1 MRDGLARDAACKSTQ
16 TRRAVRAAWA
26 VALMCATVLLPQ
38 SGRAQT
44 APAGSAEAIRVSQ
57 DLEAKLTPYVGQVLD
72 LVELGTGSR
81 FVRPTLQGMST
92 RLGEITAIR
101 LVPEGLTGVKS
112 VRLVSISRI
121 MAGRETLYEAPKPGN
136 GRATTFAR
144 RQRELY
150 EEQLRESAERMQ
162 ARGVEPWPTLSSE
175 EHAQEV
181 EQLKAFVQEVRGA
194 FPALELVETHEFL
207 VATDI
212 LPEQVSPF
220 VASLDSMHDFLCTL
234 YGIPQGEPVWKGKCL
249 VFAFTREE
257 DFQAFEG
264 RFMQTQPQGVHG
276 LCHQRSDGRVVMACF
291 RGNDPAAF
299 AHMLVHE
306 TSHGFNHRWL
316 SPARIPSWLNEGLAE
331 WVGSQVVPGSGQ
343 IRLKEL
349 QAFEAMQAGGR
360 VGENFFDDDQGSRIA
375 PLQYGVASSLVRFLV
390 TRDRKRFAQFIQLVK
405 EGTPADEALTATYRS
420 TLDELLVVYGRAI
433 GVPNLTR

>member
-1 MRDGLARDAACKSTQ
+1 MRRVMIALALGVMLAPL
-16 TRRAVRAAWA
+16 
-26 VALMCATVLLPQ
+26 VAE
-38 SGRAQT
+38 AQ
-44 APAGSAEAIRVSQ
+44 PPRAGSAAAVKASEE
-57 DLEAKLTPYVGQVLD
+57 LEAKLTPYIGQVLD
-72 LVELGTGSR
+72 LVELGTGAR
-81 FVRPTLQGMST
+81 FVRPTLHGLST
-92 RLGEITAIR
+92 RVGEITAIR

-112 VRLVSISRI
+112 IRLAGISRI
-121 MAGRETLYEAPKPGN
+121 MAGRETLYEAPQRGS
-136 GRATTFAR
+136 GRRSTTFAR
-144 RQRELY
+144 RQRDLY
-150 EEQLRESAERMQ
+150 EEELREAAERM
-162 ARGVEPWPTLSSE
+162 RENGIEPWPTLTAE
-175 EHAQEV
+175 EHAKEV
-181 EQLKAFVQEVRGA
+181 EDLKAFVLQVRGA
-194 FPALELVETHEFL
+194 FPGLELVETHEFL

-212 LPEQVSPF
+212 LPEQVAPF

-249 VFAFTREE
+249 VFAFTRED
-257 DFQAFEG
+257 DFLAFEG

-343 IRLKEL
+343 IRAKEFS
-349 QAFEAMQAGGR
+349 AFEAMRAGGR
-360 VGENFFDDDQGSRIA
+360 VGENFFDDERDARIA

-390 TRDRKRFAQFIQLVK
+390 SRDRKRFAQFVQLVK
-405 EGTPADEALTATYRS
+405 EGNSAEEALADTYRA
-420 TLDELLVVYGRAI
+420 TLEELLVVYGRAI
-433 GVPNLTR
+433 GVPNLTP